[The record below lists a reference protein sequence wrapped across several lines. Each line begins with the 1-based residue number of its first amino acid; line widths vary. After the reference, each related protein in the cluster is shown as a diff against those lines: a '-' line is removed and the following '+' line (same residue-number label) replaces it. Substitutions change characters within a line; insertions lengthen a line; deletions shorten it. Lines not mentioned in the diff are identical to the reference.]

1 MKETVMNRKWML
13 AVCIL
18 IMAALVGVSCAKK
31 PPAPVEEPM
40 APAAPAAPVTKEI
53 EPPPAAPVD
62 ETPDPMSFEMEEFNR
77 WARDQGFI
85 GDVYFDFDKYDLK
98 PEARDRLAKNAKF
111 MRDYPTVQVN
121 IEGHCDERGTNEYN
135 IALGDRR
142 ANAAA
147 DYLGSLGITG
157 SRMRTVSY
165 GEEAPVCR
173 ESNEACWAENRR
185 ARFVITAK

>member
-1 MKETVMNRKWML
+1 MNRKWTL

-18 IMAALVGVSCAKK
+18 TMAALVGVSCAKK
-31 PPAPVEEPM
+31 PPAPVEKEM
-40 APAAPAAPVTKEI
+40 APAPPVEPETREI

-62 ETPDPMSFEMEEFNR
+62 VKPDPMSFEIQQFNE
-77 WARDQGFI
+77 WARAEGLI
-85 GDVYFDFDKYDLK
+85 GDVYFDFDKYELK
-98 PEARDRLAKNAKF
+98 PNARDRLAKNAKF
-111 MRDYPTVQVN
+111 MRDYPSVQVN

-147 DYLGSLGITG
+147 DYLGSLGVTG
-157 SRMRTVSY
+157 SRMRTVSF
-165 GEEAPVCR
+165 GEEAPACR
-173 ESNEACWAENRR
+173 ESSEACWAENRR